1 MLKCDFNKL
10 QSNFIESYFGMGV
23 LLLGERREL
32 SLLPNFQGLD
42 RISIFRG
49 GCWERG
55 DDLFSGWGLSFLH
68 KKLNQTNI

>member
-32 SLLPNFQGLD
+32 SLLPNFQK
-42 RISIFRG
+42 RG
-49 GCWERG
+49 ARQ
-55 DDLFSGWGLSFLH
+55 DLNF
-68 KKLNQTNI
+68 